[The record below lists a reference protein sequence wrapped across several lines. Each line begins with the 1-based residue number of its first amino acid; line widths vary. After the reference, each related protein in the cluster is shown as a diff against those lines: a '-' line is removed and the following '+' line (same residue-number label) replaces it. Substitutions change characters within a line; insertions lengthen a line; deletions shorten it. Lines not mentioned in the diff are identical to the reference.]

1 MMKNKKGKPVKV
13 CKSRTVVV
21 LSKNIATGGFMKAIV
36 LEAPGVANL
45 REIPVPTPDRG
56 EILIRTKA
64 ATVCTSDIIDLEQ
77 GLFSEHMPMVMGHE
91 GAGLVAAVGE
101 GVTDIKVGD
110 EVAVHPVMPCFKC
123 TSCKRGLP
131 HLCDDMG
138 HLCFNKPG
146 VFAEYFVTRPD
157 CVRIKPPSMSFAVA
171 SLMEPVCV
179 CLEAV
184 ARGRIGEGS
193 RVLIAGDGPF
203 GIMINKLCAL
213 KKPKQIIHT
222 GFYDSRLKHVSPMT
236 VTLNVNNEPKLAE
249 KILALTEGEEVDA
262 AVLCVSS
269 ADALDVCTEVLSSR
283 GTLVIFSAFGEKTP
297 VDLMRVHLKELNIAG
312 CNNDE
317 GFMDDA
323 IRLLSDPSL
332 NLAGIVTHEIPF
344 DQWEEAFRIASKE
357 KESCLKVSMIL

>member
-1 MMKNKKGKPVKV
+1 
-13 CKSRTVVV
+13 
-21 LSKNIATGGFMKAIV
+21 MKAIL
-36 LEAPGVANL
+36 LEAPGVANM
-45 REIPVPTPDRG
+45 REIPVPTPGKG

-64 ATVCTSDIIDLEQ
+64 ATVCTSDIIDMEQ
-77 GLFSEHMPMVMGHE
+77 GLFSETTMPIVMGHE
-91 GAGLVAAVGE
+91 GAGIVAALGE
-101 GVTDIKVGD
+101 GVNGVKVGD
-110 EVAVHPVMPCFKC
+110 EVAVHPVMPCYVC
-123 TSCKRGLP
+123 DSCKRGLP

-146 VFAEYFVTRPD
+146 CFAEYFVTRPD
-157 CVRIKPPSMSFAVA
+157 CVRIKPPALSFAVA

-184 ARGRIGEGS
+184 ARGKVGEGS

-203 GIMINKLCAL
+203 GIMINKLCAS

-222 GFYDSRLKHVSPMT
+222 GFYDSRLKHADPMT
-236 VTLNVNNEPKLAE
+236 STININHEPNPTK
-249 KILALTEGEEVDA
+249 KIMELTGNKGIDT

-269 ADALDVCTEVLSSR
+269 PQALDTCLEVLRSR
-283 GTLVIFSAFGEKTP
+283 GTLVIFSAFGEKVP

-323 IRLLSDPSL
+323 IRLLNDVDL
-332 NLAGIVTHEIPF
+332 NLKNIITHEIPF
-344 DQWEEAFRIASKE
+344 ANWKEAFHKASKE